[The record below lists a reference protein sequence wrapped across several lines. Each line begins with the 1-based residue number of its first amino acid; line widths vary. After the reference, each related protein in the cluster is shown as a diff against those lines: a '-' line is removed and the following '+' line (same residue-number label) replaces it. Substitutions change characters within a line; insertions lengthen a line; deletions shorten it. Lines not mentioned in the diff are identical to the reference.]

1 MSRTRPLLAICCILI
16 VLASGILVMEV
27 GNNSPAGLFFVPGQG
42 NASTA
47 AFPGNLTAENRT
59 FLTDPDPKNQ
69 YVAGEVIVRFNRS
82 RFASDADMDAAM
94 AATNARIG
102 AQVQEDLS
110 TPALPGLV
118 LVRLPATLSVQ
129 DAVTA
134 YSRDPGVLYAEPDYR
149 VITMTSSGGMQPEK
163 TSAGHPGAP
172 VIPDDPEFT
181 GQYYLRNTGQAVSGI
196 NGTPG
201 ADINATAAWGI
212 STGSGRVIVGI
223 VDTGINTSAPDL
235 AENLWENP
243 ETGGNGANFTGGADN
258 EQVTDTAGHGTG
270 VAGVLGAVTNNSAG
284 GAGVAWH
291 LRIMALKVFET
302 GGSDATTTTDLI
314 HAIRFADAEGVSIS
328 CFSWI
333 SAVKS
338 RALEDVMGASPEL
351 FVAAAGNLG
360 TSNDA
365 TPYYPAAYRLP
376 NLITV
381 AATDQNDRL
390 APFSDYGP
398 VSVDLA
404 APGTGILVYACDDPG
419 NGTVTCGYYHSDGTS
434 VAVPQVAGVAALVK
448 SVNPSLTAPQVKNI
462 LRTSADVLPS
472 LAGKV
477 NTSGRLDAYK
487 AVLAAQETL

>member
-1 MSRTRPLLAICCILI
+1 MSRTRILLAICCILI
-16 VLASGILVMEV
+16 VPASCIFVMEA
-27 GNNSPAGLFFVPGQG
+27 GNNSPAGPFFVPGPG
-42 NASTA
+42 NASSA
-47 AFPGNLTAENRT
+47 VLPDPTAENRT
-59 FLTDPDPKNQ
+59 FLTDPDTKNQ

-82 RFASDADMDAAM
+82 RFGSDTDMDTAM
-94 AATNARIG
+94 AQANAGIG

-129 DAVTA
+129 DAVAT
-134 YSRDPGVLYAEPDYR
+134 YSRNPGVIYAEPNYR
-149 VITMTSSGGMQPEK
+149 VITLTSSRGMQPAQ
-163 TSAGHPGAP
+163 TSAGHPDAP

-258 EQVTDTAGHGTG
+258 ERVTDTAGHGTG
-270 VAGVLGAVTNNSAG
+270 VAGILGAVTNNSAG

-302 GGSDATTTTDLI
+302 GGGDATTTTDLM
-314 HAIRFADAEGVSIS
+314 HAIRYADAEGVSIS

-390 APFSDYGP
+390 APFSNYGLT
-398 VSVDLA
+398 SVDLA

-419 NGTVTCGYYHSDGTS
+419 DGTVTCGYYHADGTS
-434 VAVPQVAGVAALVK
+434 MAVPQVAGVAALVK
-448 SVNPSLTAPQVKNI
+448 SVNPSLTAPQIKT
-462 LRTSADVLPS
+462 LLLTSTDVLPS

-487 AVLAAQETL
+487 AVLAAQDTL